1 MRFYEILE
9 KHYDYIFPFQN
20 STYDFIR
27 EGLNPQDKV
36 LDVACGTG
44 SYTIALRKEGILS
57 CGLDLEESMIRIAE
71 KKAEEQGIQG
81 DFIVSNM
88 LDMDLVHEGGL
99 RRIFIIGNSL
109 VHLNS
114 LDQIKNFITTAY
126 SLLHDEGDLMI
137 QIINYDRILKEH
149 IDHLPTI
156 HVPEISLTFERNYTY
171 DVEAHLV
178 DFSSKLTL
186 QGETEEASVLLFP
199 LKSEELVHLLME
211 AGFEEIH
218 LYGSFKKDPYTDS
231 SLPLIVVA
239 KKKLS

>member
-114 LDQIKNFITTAY
+114 LNQIKSFITTAIN
-126 SLLHDEGDLMI
+126 LLNEDGDLVI

>member
-9 KHYDYIFPFQN
+9 KYYDFIFPFQK

-27 EGLNPQDKV
+27 DGLNPQDKV

-114 LDQIKNFITTAY
+114 LNQIKSFITTAIN
-126 SLLHDEGDLMI
+126 LLNEDGDLVI

>member
-114 LDQIKNFITTAY
+114 LNQIKSFITTAIN
-126 SLLHDEGDLMI
+126 LLNEDGDLVI

-156 HVPEISLTFERNYTY
+156 HVPEISLTFERNYNY
-171 DVEAHLV
+171 DAEAHLV

>member
-1 MRFYEILE
+1 
-9 KHYDYIFPFQN
+9 
-20 STYDFIR
+20 
-27 EGLNPQDKV
+27 
-36 LDVACGTG
+36 
-44 SYTIALRKEGILS
+44 
-57 CGLDLEESMIRIAE
+57 MIRMAE

-114 LDQIKNFITTAY
+114 LNQIKSFITTAIN
-126 SLLHDEGDLMI
+126 LLNEDGDLVI

-231 SLPLIVVA
+231 SLPLIVFA

>member
-114 LDQIKNFITTAY
+114 LNQIKSFITTAIN
-126 SLLHDEGDLMI
+126 LLNEDGDLVI

-156 HVPEISLTFERNYTY
+156 HVPDIGLTFKRNYTY
-171 DVEAHLV
+171 DAEAHLI
-178 DFSSKLTL
+178 DFSSQLTL

>member
-171 DVEAHLV
+171 DAEAHLV

>member
-9 KHYDYIFPFQN
+9 KYYDFIFPFQK

-27 EGLNPQDKV
+27 DGLNPQDKV

-114 LDQIKNFITTAY
+114 LNQIKSFITTAIN
-126 SLLHDEGDLMI
+126 LLNEDGDLVI

-156 HVPEISLTFERNYTY
+156 HVPEIGLTFERNYKY
-171 DVEAHLV
+171 DAEVHLV
-178 DFSSKLTL
+178 DFSSKLSL
-186 QGETEEASVLLFP
+186 PGETEEASVQLFP
-199 LKSEELVHLLME
+199 LKKEELVHMLMDV
-211 AGFEEIH
+211 GFEEIH
-218 LYGSFKKDPYTDS
+218 LYGSFKKDPYTES
-231 SLPLIVVA
+231 AVPLIVVA

>member
-9 KHYDYIFPFQN
+9 KHYDFIFPFQN

-27 EGLNPQDKV
+27 DGLNPQDKV

-44 SYTIALRKEGILS
+44 TYTIALRKEGILS
-57 CGLDLEESMIRIAE
+57 CGLDLEESMIRMAE
-71 KKAEEQGIQG
+71 KKAEEQGLQG

-137 QIINYDRILKEH
+137 QIINYDRILKEN

-156 HVPEISLTFERNYTY
+156 HVPDIGLTFKRNYKY
-171 DVEAHLV
+171 DAEAHLI
-178 DFSSKLTL
+178 DFSSQLSVH
-186 QGETEEASVLLFP
+186 GETEEASVQLFP
-199 LKSEELVHLLME
+199 LKKEELVHLLME
-211 AGFEEIH
+211 VGFEEIH
-218 LYGSFKKDPYTDS
+218 LYGSFKEEPYTES
-231 SLPLIVVA
+231 STPLIVVA

>member
-114 LDQIKNFITTAY
+114 LNQIKSFITTAIN
-126 SLLHDEGDLMI
+126 LLNEDGDLVI

-171 DVEAHLV
+171 DAEAHLV

-199 LKSEELVHLLME
+199 LKSEVLVHLLME

>member
-1 MRFYEILE
+1 MKFYEILE
-9 KHYDYIFPFQN
+9 KHYDFIFPFQK

-27 EGLNPQDKV
+27 DGLNPQDKV

-44 SYTIALRKEGILS
+44 TYTIALRKEGILS

-114 LDQIKNFITTAY
+114 MDQIKNFITTAY

-137 QIINYDRILKEH
+137 QIINYDRILKEN

-156 HVPEISLTFERNYTY
+156 HVPDIGLTFKRNYKY
-171 DVEAHLV
+171 DAEAHLI
-178 DFSSKLTL
+178 DFSSQLSVH
-186 QGETEEASVLLFP
+186 GETEEASVQLFP
-199 LKSEELVHLLME
+199 LKKEELVHLLME
-211 AGFEEIH
+211 VGFEEIH
-218 LYGSFKKDPYTDS
+218 LYGSFKKEPYTES
-231 SLPLIVVA
+231 STPLIVVA